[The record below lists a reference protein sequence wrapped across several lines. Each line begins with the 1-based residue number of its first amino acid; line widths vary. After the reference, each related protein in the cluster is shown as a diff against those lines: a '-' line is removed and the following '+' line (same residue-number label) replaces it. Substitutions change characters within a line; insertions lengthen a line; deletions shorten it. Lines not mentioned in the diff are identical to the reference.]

1 MLNSDEKKFITSM
14 KVLHKDTATIE
25 NLNMIKE
32 KLNSEILDLENKV
45 SEGKNVLSIIQSDI
59 KIRKDYKVKLELDN
73 ESEIV
78 SKNNEISELSNDISI
93 LLDTI
98 LKIKSNMNNLS
109 EQEKIIKNEV
119 DSLNSKSISLNVE
132 ILSLTNSINS
142 KKIELSN
149 INSELLKINTLLP
162 TVTKQLEEVKTELV
176 DLTKQRDSI
185 KIEIDKDLILHDNYV
200 KERIS
205 LVKVQDSL
213 IQKEGLL
220 RYKYEKAGLIYD

>member
-1 MLNSDEKKFITSM
+1 
-14 KVLHKDTATIE
+14 
-25 NLNMIKE
+25 
-32 KLNSEILDLENKV
+32 
-45 SEGKNVLSIIQSDI
+45 
-59 KIRKDYKVKLELDN
+59 
-73 ESEIV
+73 
-78 SKNNEISELSNDISI
+78 
-93 LLDTI
+93 
-98 LKIKSNMNNLS
+98 MNNLS

-132 ILSLTNSINS
+132 ILSLINSINS

-149 INSELLKINTLLP
+149 INSELSKINTLLP

-185 KIEIDKDLILHDNYV
+185 KIEIDKDLILHDNYI